1 MAMMNRGGSREQPQK
16 RPPATHATRSPS
28 ESQRLGTESRART
41 VSSGCTRGA
50 WWIHLCWMQ
59 AHMVQPS
66 FTVSSQSVSLHARHR
81 VRRCGIRKGAQKHL
95 SHESCNRTGFKTPY
109 IPGRYVQKHQNIH
122 QSTRANPHGRC
133 VCKRTNSPPLLHE
146 YCTINQESNT

>member
-1 MAMMNRGGSREQPQK
+1 MLKRGGSREKPYQ
-16 RPPATHATRSPS
+16 RPPATHATRS
-28 ESQRLGTESRART
+28 QFGTGPGPRART
-41 VSSGCTRGA
+41 DRSECTGGA

-59 AHMVQPS
+59 PLMVQHS
-66 FTVSSQSVSLHARHR
+66 LTVSSQSVSLHARQR
-81 VRRCGIRKGAQKHL
+81 VRKSGIRQGAQKHL
-95 SHESCNRTGFKTPY
+95 SRESCNRTGFKTPY
-109 IPGRYVQKHQNIH
+109 ILGRYVQKHQNIH